1 MFLTYL
7 TLLIPAFSLLY
18 TPTLFT
24 QRLRCVENA
33 PLPLPPKVE
42 SHSFGDRLSPAG
54 LFAQHHSTSELLRTL

>member
-33 PLPLPPKVE
+33 PLPLPTESE
-42 SHSFGDRLSPAG
+42 SHSFGDRLSPVG